1 MERGIMK
8 DIGQIIKEVNGTMTM
23 EGMPLTEEDKER
35 LRLCLS
41 DKVSFEEMKKRMI
54 KKHTIKTLK

>member
-1 MERGIMK
+1 MK

-41 DKVSFEEMKKRMI
+41 DKVSFEEMEKRMI